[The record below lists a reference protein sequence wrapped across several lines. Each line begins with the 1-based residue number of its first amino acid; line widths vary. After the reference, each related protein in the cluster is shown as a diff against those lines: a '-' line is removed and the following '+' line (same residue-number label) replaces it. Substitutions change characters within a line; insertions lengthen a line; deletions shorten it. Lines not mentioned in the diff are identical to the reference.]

1 METKLI
7 SFAENPYRILGL
19 NVTATKKEIVSKA
32 EELQTLIRLGQTYNP
47 NDPLRWLGDIKLN
60 NDLINKAVQKLSDPI
75 SRLENGLF
83 WFWIIDNN
91 DKTAINLISKQNFSK
106 AELIWKTPPY
116 PKDHYIKNIATL
128 KYCLSLTFLD
138 KSSIVNIEDSIKNWA
153 LYLNKTNIESILNVL
168 GLEHINLSFGDIEN
182 IVATNLK
189 YSLNHIS
196 NHLIKK
202 NKADLISNLYNSL
215 ITLDLREISN
225 NLFSPSKYFLLDK
238 LPELKLSCIEPIT
251 KKIDSL
257 CEAFEVI
264 DKSKGPDVIF
274 QETYDFH
281 NKTKP
286 FYEQLCKLKDQCLIQ
301 KYGDKISNIIIN
313 RAVYFGNQTNDW
325 DDSLKLISL
334 AGPLSKTSP
343 TKRRYEENYKT
354 IIGNSISYYYS
365 ILRLHYTRTIPWG
378 KNNIY
383 YKSIDFY
390 NNALTYLKKAK
401 EVNNY
406 KLENYLSDDIAAII
420 LERAIY
426 IANKYHDYELSIELF
441 HLVKPLI
448 KSRDLSD
455 YYLYHHN
462 EINFR
467 LDMSLRNKKDSRKA
481 LIWIIIGIAILAGI
495 LIIGSVCENKSDGY
509 SSYTKP
515 SNYIYSF
522 ASNSSASNSSYN
534 SDIDNSN
541 KEQLEALK
549 ATIETSKAKIKALKF
564 QLSNLEGTLESY
576 DSRLKSLNQ
585 EIENAETYI
594 KLGLYD
600 SYNNYKSNIN
610 EYNALVNK
618 YNNTLAQY
626 KSICAEYKK
635 LLDQTNKNVNE
646 YNQLMRKE

>member
-1 METKLI
+1 LI

-19 NVTATKKEIVSKA
+19 NVTATKKEIVSRA

-47 NDPLRWLGDIKLN
+47 NDPLRWLGHIKLN

-75 SRLENGLF
+75 SRLENALF
-83 WFWIIDNN
+83 WFWVIDKN
-91 DKTAINLISKQNFSK
+91 DKDAMDLISKKNFSA
-106 AELIWKTPPY
+106 AELIWKTAPRPRY
-116 PKDHYIKNIATL
+116 HYIKNIATL
-128 KYCLSLTFLD
+128 KHCLSLTFLD
-138 KSSIVNIEDSIKNWA
+138 ESSVVNIEDSIKNWGV
-153 LYLNKTNIESILNVL
+153 YLKKTNTESILNIL
-168 GLEHINLSFGDIEN
+168 GLEDVNLTLGDIEN
-182 IVATNLK
+182 IAVNNLK

-196 NHLIKK
+196 DFLIIK
-202 NKADLISNLYNSL
+202 NKAHLISSLYDRL
-215 ITLDLREISN
+215 TTLYSEKI
-225 NLFSPSKYFLLDK
+225 FLDK
-238 LPELKLSCIEPIT
+238 LYELKLSCIEPIT
-251 KKIDSL
+251 KKLDNL
-257 CEAFEVI
+257 CETFEII
-264 DKSKGPDVIF
+264 DKSKDHDVIF
-274 QETYDFH
+274 QETYDFY
-281 NKTKP
+281 NKIKP
-286 FYEQLCKLKDQCLIQ
+286 FYDHLCQLNDLDLIQ

-383 YKSIDFY
+383 YKTTDFY

-467 LDMSLRNKKDSRKA
+467 LDMSLRNKKASRKA

-495 LIIGSVCENKSDGY
+495 SIIGSVCENKSDGY

-515 SNYIYSF
+515 SNYNYSF
-522 ASNSSASNSSYN
+522 PANSSASNSSYN
-534 SDIDNSN
+534 SIIDNSN
-541 KEQLEALK
+541 KQRLETLK
-549 ATIETSKAKIKALKF
+549 SAIETSREKLKTLET
-564 QLSNLEGTLESY
+564 QLSTLDLTLESY
-576 DSRLKSLNQ
+576 DSQLKSLKQ
-585 EIENAETYI
+585 KIENAEMYI

-626 KSICAEYKK
+626 KSIYAEYKK
-635 LLDQTNKNVNE
+635 LLDQTNKNINE